1 MAPIELTKGLDMFY
15 SLLLAA
21 SVSLNG
27 TWEFARHDV
36 GRAPSSVDDVLPER
50 WASVTVPH
58 DWAISGTFDLK
69 NNTSCGG
76 LPFKAD
82 GWYRRSFEVTE
93 NESKIISSG
102 GKAYLTFD
110 GVMARPKVF
119 VNGKEAGGWD
129 YGYMGFTLD
138 VTPFVK
144 KGENEL
150 AVFVTTRT
158 HYSRWY
164 PGGGIYRDVS
174 FEVKKRDGIV
184 PGSVSIVTEDV
195 SASSARVVVSYELDL
210 SGQRKKE
217 FIVKN
222 PRLWSPE
229 SPFLYTVEIEGEK
242 FRYGIR
248 TFKFT
253 ADDGL
258 HLNGKRCQ
266 IKGVNLHSDLGL
278 LGMAFDKDAAK
289 RQLNIMKSMG
299 VNSIRTSH
307 NAPASALLDL
317 CDEMG
322 FIVWNEC
329 FDRWDAFSGR
339 KGEEKLED
347 YCIRNLHQFVRRDR
361 NHPCVFVWSIGNEIP
376 LANKSYPDGVTR
388 ERCRLFREAIRS
400 LDVTRPVGI
409 GSCFPESV
417 TNTAFADLDITG
429 WNYQGK
435 YVTMKKFYPDKP
447 VVYSESA
454 SALSTSGFY
463 SNPPSG
469 QRTGWNVAMRAVDSY
484 DHNAAPWSD
493 IADVEFA
500 RMEADSYCAGEYV
513 WTGIDY
519 LGEPTPFISWFT
531 PMKEVPLE
539 ELARSSYFGIVDL
552 TGRPKDRFYL
562 YQSYWNPSKA
572 SAHIL
577 PHWNWREGDNVPVFV
592 YGSGDE
598 AELYL
603 NGRSLGVRRK
613 KPVKNYSLDLKYP
626 KDAETQH
633 PSVEQGNWQTNSYY
647 DVCERYRFR
656 WADVPYERGEIK
668 AVVRRGGKDIATA
681 TMRTSGKGAALKLTE
696 DPYNPVGAKTVFVQV
711 DLVDEN
717 GVPDLL
723 SNDRVYFSCT
733 GGEIVAVG
741 NADPRGRES
750 FSYVKSHKLF
760 FGKAMVV
767 VRLNS
772 SGAAVLE
779 ASSPAFKSASIR
791 LGK

>member
-58 DWAISGTFDLK
+58 DWAISGPFDLK

-82 GWYRRSFEVTE
+82 GWYRRSFEVAE

-266 IKGVNLHSDLGL
+266 IKGVNL
-278 LGMAFDKDAAK
+278 
-289 RQLNIMKSMG
+289 
-299 VNSIRTSH
+299 
-307 NAPASALLDL
+307 
-317 CDEMG
+317 E
-322 FIVWNEC
+322 
-329 FDRWDAFSGR
+329 
-339 KGEEKLED
+339 
-347 YCIRNLHQFVRRDR
+347 
-361 NHPCVFVWSIGNEIP
+361 
-376 LANKSYPDGVTR
+376 
-388 ERCRLFREAIRS
+388 
-400 LDVTRPVGI
+400 
-409 GSCFPESV
+409 
-417 TNTAFADLDITG
+417 
-429 WNYQGK
+429 
-435 YVTMKKFYPDKP
+435 
-447 VVYSESA
+447 
-454 SALSTSGFY
+454 
-463 SNPPSG
+463 
-469 QRTGWNVAMRAVDSY
+469 
-484 DHNAAPWSD
+484 
-493 IADVEFA
+493 
-500 RMEADSYCAGEYV
+500 
-513 WTGIDY
+513 
-519 LGEPTPFISWFT
+519 
-531 PMKEVPLE
+531 
-539 ELARSSYFGIVDL
+539 
-552 TGRPKDRFYL
+552 
-562 YQSYWNPSKA
+562 
-572 SAHIL
+572 
-577 PHWNWREGDNVPVFV
+577 
-592 YGSGDE
+592 
-598 AELYL
+598 
-603 NGRSLGVRRK
+603 
-613 KPVKNYSLDLKYP
+613 
-626 KDAETQH
+626 
-633 PSVEQGNWQTNSYY
+633 
-647 DVCERYRFR
+647 
-656 WADVPYERGEIK
+656 
-668 AVVRRGGKDIATA
+668 
-681 TMRTSGKGAALKLTE
+681 
-696 DPYNPVGAKTVFVQV
+696 
-711 DLVDEN
+711 
-717 GVPDLL
+717 
-723 SNDRVYFSCT
+723 
-733 GGEIVAVG
+733 
-741 NADPRGRES
+741 
-750 FSYVKSHKLF
+750 
-760 FGKAMVV
+760 
-767 VRLNS
+767 
-772 SGAAVLE
+772 
-779 ASSPAFKSASIR
+779 
-791 LGK
+791 